1 MESYWER
8 IEAIDNIKE
17 GTILLRIN
25 SLSDKQQQ
33 GIFSSYCDGG
43 IILKN
48 VIDYKNHSFIAIEG
62 IIYPTKDDIF
72 YQSRSSF
79 ANSPVSNKALKIV
92 YDWPLYKNHP
102 ELSIQIEQFV
112 KNTFVPEQI
121 IDYYKND
128 NLKAIFVPIQQF
140 FRIGRYKERR
150 NIERVCHDKFKFWLD
165 SLRPGEHITY
175 LASVAGI
182 ASHRPKFYSA
192 GTKPHEV
199 THHYLEQEEYAFNP
213 THGGHIKCN
222 AIVDGKKQFL
232 VDAGSNYIGRGVKAT
247 LFTAKQVAT
256 ALKHL
261 YPEYEFIPLPGR
273 GAFGV
278 EQSY

>member
-1 MESYWER
+1 MEAYWQRVEKLHE
-8 IEAIDNIKE
+8 IIE
-17 GTILLRIN
+17 GTIVLRHNPESHKI
-25 SLSDKQQQ
+25 QQ
-33 GIFSSYCDGG
+33 GIFVHYDDG

-48 VIDYKNHSFIAIEG
+48 VIDCTHYSFLATEG
-62 IIYPTKDDIF
+62 IVYPDRNDVF
-72 YQSRSSF
+72 YKALTNF
-79 ANSPVSNKALKIV
+79 NTSPVAHKALKVI
-92 YDWPLYKNHP
+92 YQWPLYQKHP
-102 ELSIQIEQFV
+102 ELSLHIEQFV
-112 KNTFVPEQI
+112 KSTFVPEQI
-121 IDYYKND
+121 LDLQKKD
-128 NLKAIFVPIQQF
+128 NLKAVFIPLQQY

-165 SLRPGEHITY
+165 SLRIGEHITY

-182 ASHRPKFYSA
+182 SSHTPKFYSA

-199 THHYLEQEEYAFNP
+199 THQYLEQEEFAFNP

-222 AIVDGKKQFL
+222 AIVDGKKQFI

-247 LFTAKQVAT
+247 LFTAKQVASG
-256 ALKHL
+256 LKKL
-261 YPEYEFIPLPGR
+261 YPEYEFVPVAGR